1 MTTYHQL
8 TIWDVLD
15 ELSESPATSTLA
27 PMWEC
32 LDAEL
37 EKLPLEAQLLTAA
50 LAFSQIADILKSRAE
65 MLLQDT
71 RDRNNPKGPIVSTD
85 LFAGLVRTTMHL
97 DLDDLI
103 EPETP
108 QTFKP
113 HRSHQFSHSSEEG
126 DSVVAPVEKANVL
139 AMLDEVTSLE
149 DIHKLAGDEHVEKWQ
164 SAIANYLIN
173 VEDEISLV
181 KLQRVLQM
189 PMVEVWLGLLLGGF
203 TLEQRGDF
211 YHNQNVWVKSSLTTT
226 SNNRIVQH
234 SKIGSRK

>member
-1 MTTYHQL
+1 MTTYRQL

-37 EKLPLEAQLLTAA
+37 EKLPLEAQLSTAGI
-50 LAFSQIADILKSRAE
+50 AFSQIADILKSRAE
-65 MLLQDT
+65 VLLQDT
-71 RDRNNPKGPIVSTD
+71 RDRNSLLGPIVSTD

-103 EPETP
+103 EPQTP
-108 QTFKP
+108 QTFRP
-113 HRSHQFSHSSEEG
+113 HGPHQFSHSTEEG

-139 AMLDEVTSLE
+139 AMLDEVTTLE
-149 DIHKLAGDEHVEKWQ
+149 DVRNLASDEDVQKWQ

-173 VEDEISLV
+173 VKDEISLV
-181 KLQRVLQM
+181 KLQRALKM
-189 PMVEVWLGLLLGGF
+189 PMVEIWLGLLLGGF

-211 YHNQNVWVKSSLTTT
+211 YYNQNVWVKSSPIMT
-226 SNNRIVQH
+226 SNILER
-234 SKIGSRK
+234 

>member
-1 MTTYHQL
+1 LNFEFDM

-15 ELSESPATSTLA
+15 ELSESPTTSTLA

-65 MLLQDT
+65 VLLQDT
-71 RDRNNPKGPIVSTD
+71 RDRNSLLGPVVSTD

-103 EPETP
+103 EPQTP

-113 HRSHQFSHSSEEG
+113 HGPHQFSHSTESG
-126 DSVVAPVEKANVL
+126 DSVAAPVEKANVL
-139 AMLDEVTSLE
+139 AMLDEVTTLE
-149 DIHKLAGDEHVEKWQ
+149 DVRNLASDEDVEKWQ

-173 VEDEISLV
+173 VKDEISLV

-211 YHNQNVWVKSSLTTT
+211 YHNQNVWVKSSLT
-226 SNNRIVQH
+226 
-234 SKIGSRK
+234 

>member
-65 MLLQDT
+65 VLLQDT
-71 RDRNNPKGPIVSTD
+71 HDRNSLLGPIVSTD

-103 EPETP
+103 EPQTP

-113 HRSHQFSHSSEEG
+113 HAPHQFSYPNQEG

-139 AMLDEVTSLE
+139 AMLDQVTTLE
-149 DIHKLAGDEHVEKWQ
+149 DVRNLASDEDVEKWLR
-164 SAIANYLIN
+164 AIANYLIN
-173 VEDEISLV
+173 VKDEISLV
-181 KLQRVLQM
+181 KLQRALQM

-211 YHNQNVWVKSSLTTT
+211 YHNQNVWVKISESMI
-226 SNNRIVQH
+226 SNPFGH
-234 SKIGSRK
+234 

>member
-1 MTTYHQL
+1 M

-15 ELSESPATSTLA
+15 ELSESPATSSLV

-37 EKLPLEAQLLTAA
+37 ENLPLEAQLSTAA

-65 MLLQDT
+65 VLLQDT
-71 RDRNNPKGPIVSTD
+71 RDRNSLLGPVVSTD

-108 QTFKP
+108 QTFRP
-113 HRSHQFSHSSEEG
+113 HGAHQFSHFTEEG
-126 DSVVAPVEKANVL
+126 DSVAAPVEKANVL
-139 AMLDEVTSLE
+139 AMLDEVTTLE
-149 DIHKLAGDEHVEKWQ
+149 DVRNLASDEDVEKWH
-164 SAIANYLIN
+164 SAIANHLIN
-173 VEDEISLV
+173 VKDEISLV

-211 YHNQNVWVKSSLTTT
+211 YHNHNVWVKT
-226 SNNRIVQH
+226 SPF
-234 SKIGSRK
+234 

>member
-1 MTTYHQL
+1 MTTYRQL

-15 ELSESPATSTLA
+15 ELSESPPTSSLDA
-27 PMWEC
+27 MWDC

-37 EKLPLEAQLLTAA
+37 ESLPLEAQLSTAA

-65 MLLQDT
+65 VLLQDT
-71 RDRNNPKGPIVSTD
+71 RDGLRPAVGDRNSLLGPIVSTD

-103 EPETP
+103 EPQTP

-113 HRSHQFSHSSEEG
+113 HGPHQFSCPTELG

-139 AMLDEVTSLE
+139 AMLDEVTTLE
-149 DIHKLAGDEHVEKWQ
+149 DVRNLASDEDVEKWL
-164 SAIANYLIN
+164 SAINNHLIN
-173 VEDEISLV
+173 VKDEISLT
-181 KLQRVLQM
+181 KLQQGLKM
-189 PMVEVWLGLLLGGF
+189 PMVEVWLGLLLGSF

-211 YHNQNVWVKSSLTTT
+211 YHNHNVWVKSSPITNTYP
-226 SNNRIVQH
+226 I
-234 SKIGSRK
+234 

>member
-1 MTTYHQL
+1 MTTYRQL

-65 MLLQDT
+65 ALLQDT

-103 EPETP
+103 EPQTP
-108 QTFKP
+108 QTFRP
-113 HRSHQFSHSSEEG
+113 HGPHQFSSPTEE
-126 DSVVAPVEKANVL
+126 DNSVAAPVEKANVL
-139 AMLDEVTSLE
+139 AMLDEVTTLE
-149 DIHKLAGDEHVEKWQ
+149 DVRNLASDENVEKWQ
-164 SAIANYLIN
+164 SAIANHLIN
-173 VEDEISLV
+173 VKDEISLV

-211 YHNQNVWVKSSLTTT
+211 YNSRNIWVKSSPITNT
-226 SNNRIVQH
+226 
-234 SKIGSRK
+234 

>member
-1 MTTYHQL
+1 LNFEFDM

-15 ELSESPATSTLA
+15 ELSESPATSSLV

-37 EKLPLEAQLLTAA
+37 ENLPLEAQLSTAA

-65 MLLQDT
+65 VLLQDT
-71 RDRNNPKGPIVSTD
+71 RDRNSLLGPVVSTD

-108 QTFKP
+108 QTFRP
-113 HRSHQFSHSSEEG
+113 HGAHQFSHFTEEG
-126 DSVVAPVEKANVL
+126 DSVAAPVEKANVL
-139 AMLDEVTSLE
+139 AMLDEVTTLE
-149 DIHKLAGDEHVEKWQ
+149 DVRNLASDEDVEKWH
-164 SAIANYLIN
+164 SAIANHLIN
-173 VEDEISLV
+173 VKDEISLV

-211 YHNQNVWVKSSLTTT
+211 YHNHNVWVKT
-226 SNNRIVQH
+226 SPF
-234 SKIGSRK
+234 

>member
-1 MTTYHQL
+1 MTAYRQL

-15 ELSESPATSTLA
+15 ELSESPTTSTLA

-37 EKLPLEAQLLTAA
+37 ENLPLEAQLSTAA

-65 MLLQDT
+65 VLLQDI
-71 RDRNNPKGPIVSTD
+71 RDRNSLLGPIISAD

-113 HRSHQFSHSSEEG
+113 HGPHQFSHSIEEG

-139 AMLDEVTSLE
+139 AMIDQVTTLE
-149 DIHKLAGDEHVEKWQ
+149 DVRNLASDEDVEKWQ
-164 SAIANYLIN
+164 SAIANHLIN
-173 VEDEISLV
+173 VKDEISLV

-189 PMVEVWLGLLLGGF
+189 PMVEVWLGLLLGEF

-211 YHNQNVWVKSSLTTT
+211 YHNQNVWVKSSLTSTNDN
-226 SNNRIVQH
+226 SFAI
-234 SKIGSRK
+234 

>member
-1 MTTYHQL
+1 
-8 TIWDVLD
+8 
-15 ELSESPATSTLA
+15 
-27 PMWEC
+27 
-32 LDAEL
+32 
-37 EKLPLEAQLLTAA
+37 
-50 LAFSQIADILKSRAE
+50 

-71 RDRNNPKGPIVSTD
+71 RDRNSLLGPIISTD

-113 HRSHQFSHSSEEG
+113 HGPHQFSHFTESG
-126 DSVVAPVEKANVL
+126 DSVAAPVEKANVL
-139 AMLDEVTSLE
+139 AMLDQVTTLE
-149 DIHKLAGDEHVEKWQ
+149 DVRNLASDEDVPKWQ

-173 VEDEISLV
+173 AKDEISLV
-181 KLQRVLQM
+181 KLQRALEM

-211 YHNQNVWVKSSLTTT
+211 YHNHNVWVKSSPIMT
-226 SNNRIVQH
+226 SNILEA
-234 SKIGSRK
+234 